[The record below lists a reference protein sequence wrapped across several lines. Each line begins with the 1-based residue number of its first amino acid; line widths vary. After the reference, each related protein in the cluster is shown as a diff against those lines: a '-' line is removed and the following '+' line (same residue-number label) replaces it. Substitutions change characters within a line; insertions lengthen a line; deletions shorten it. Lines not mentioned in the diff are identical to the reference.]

1 MRRVLACV
9 VLAAWTAVAAAA
21 LPAPGSPLVSRTFHL
36 KYRPLDEAAQLAQSL
51 LSAKGNL
58 TVYPGRRALTVQD
71 TPSVIDLVSH
81 VFREYDRPDPVFRV
95 RATLIEASNATEG
108 NGEGASGDVDPRVRR
123 MFPFKAYRRLGA
135 AVLEWDAPGP
145 ISAAL
150 GEGFV
155 LEGQAAWS
163 RLRTGTPAAPGSENA
178 TPSMTAEDLRSAWK
192 FGGADMVVSM
202 LRHRRLVIEDL
213 VLRRTPPG
221 KVGAEGRILLRTRVV
236 LAPNQEVVLAMSPSE
251 DAERAVII
259 VLRALPPRRVEG
271 R

>member
-1 MRRVLACV
+1 MRRLLTCM
-9 VLAAWTAVAAAA
+9 VLAACAVTTGPVWA
-21 LPAPGSPLVSRTFHL
+21 APGNALVARTFHL
-36 KYRPLDEAAQLAQSL
+36 RYRPVDEAAQLAQSL
-51 LSAKGNL
+51 LSGNGNL
-58 TVYPGRRALTVQD
+58 TVYPAKKALTVQD
-71 TPSVIDLVSH
+71 TPSVLDLVAH

-95 RATLIEASNATEG
+95 RATLLEASNEEG
-108 NGEGASGDVDPRVRR
+108 NGTSGVPDDVDPRVRR
-123 MFPFKAYRRLGA
+123 MFPFKAYRKLGT

-145 ISAAL
+145 ISATL

-163 RLRTGTPAAPGSENA
+163 RLRTGAPAPSGGEGD
-178 TPSMTAEDLRSAWK
+178 TPSVTARDLRTAWEL
-192 FGGADMVVSM
+192 GGKDMVVSM

-213 VLRRTPPG
+213 TLSHAGDREG
-221 KVGAEGRILLRTRVV
+221 KSPNELLRTRVV

-259 VLRALPPRRVEG
+259 VLKALTPHRRVEA